1 MNTTNTQL
9 MYTFQSVKE
18 IHYPVPSN
26 ESNSGLPLPTLKL
39 KQHSVDIIQ
48 CIITYIPNCASR
60 CATIRDAKQWM
71 LTIMRI
77 V

>member
-1 MNTTNTQL
+1 MNMTNTQL
-9 MYTFQSVKE
+9 TYTFQSVKE
-18 IHYPVPSN
+18 IHYPVPTN
-26 ESNSGLPLPTLKL
+26 ESNSRLPLPTLKL

-60 CATIRDAKQWM
+60 CATIPDATQWM
-71 LTIMRI
+71 PTIMRT